1 MKAPA
6 LGGVESA
13 RFILYGIPNHAVI
26 SLLLYSNKEA
36 EN

>member
-1 MKAPA
+1 MNAPA

-13 RFILYGIPNHAVI
+13 RFILYGTPNYAVI
-26 SLLLYSNKEA
+26 CPLLYSNNEE